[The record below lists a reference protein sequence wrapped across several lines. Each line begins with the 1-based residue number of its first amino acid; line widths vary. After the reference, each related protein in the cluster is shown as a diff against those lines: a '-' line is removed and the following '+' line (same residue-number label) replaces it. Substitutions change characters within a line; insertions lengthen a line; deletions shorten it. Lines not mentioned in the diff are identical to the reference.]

1 MHVSIK
7 LHRKYS
13 EICPHILHMQF
24 HQCFL
29 IYLCINIAA
38 SLTYLRMRSDVT
50 FLTDRSIMAKVNTIQ
65 ASSTLDSTHTKLLV
79 KPVNIHII
87 TTLISKVFPLTNTS
101 TSVNIPMWNVI
112 MHALKWWLSSKGAW
126 CLGARWLYQ
135 MCQCLFWQWCDGCHC
150 SYRRDLAAVSI
161 CSTKDVSTLYMYESC
176 LKGLWTGSSV

>member
-1 MHVSIK
+1 
-7 LHRKYS
+7 
-13 EICPHILHMQF
+13 MQF

-112 MHALKWWLSSKGAW
+112 MHALK
-126 CLGARWLYQ
+126 
-135 MCQCLFWQWCDGCHC
+135 
-150 SYRRDLAAVSI
+150 
-161 CSTKDVSTLYMYESC
+161 
-176 LKGLWTGSSV
+176 